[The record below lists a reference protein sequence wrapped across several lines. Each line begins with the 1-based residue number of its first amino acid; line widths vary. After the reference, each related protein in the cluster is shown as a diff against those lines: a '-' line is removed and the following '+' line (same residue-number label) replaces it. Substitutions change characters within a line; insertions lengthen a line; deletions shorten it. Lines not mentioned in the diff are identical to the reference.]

1 MIWIIII
8 LGIAADYFTKRWA
21 LGALTSGQ
29 VIDLIPGYLDF
40 SYVENRG
47 AAFGMFQGQI
57 RVLGIISVVVAAGLL
72 FYLLKTKDLH
82 VMMKVSLSLIVA
94 GALGNAYDRFIYT
107 FVVDFIHFHI
117 RDSWHFPTFNVA
129 DMLVVI
135 GAGLMILFILLIE
148 PKIEAK
154 KQVGKL

>member
-21 LGALTSGQ
+21 LGALASGQ

-47 AAFGMFQGQI
+47 AAFGIFQGQI

-82 VMMKVSLSLIVA
+82 VMMKVSLSLIVG

-107 FVVDFIHFHI
+107 FVVDFIHF
-117 RDSWHFPTFNVA
+117 
-129 DMLVVI
+129 
-135 GAGLMILFILLIE
+135 
-148 PKIEAK
+148 
-154 KQVGKL
+154 

>member
-1 MIWIIII
+1 
-8 LGIAADYFTKRWA
+8 
-21 LGALTSGQ
+21 
-29 VIDLIPGYLDF
+29 
-40 SYVENRG
+40 
-47 AAFGMFQGQI
+47 
-57 RVLGIISVVVAAGLL
+57 
-72 FYLLKTKDLH
+72 
-82 VMMKVSLSLIVA
+82 MMKVSLSLIVG